1 MSTNHEQDKKF
12 RIETKVN
19 CFEFSFYVYA
29 PTKEHAKVL
38 AFKQVKTLK
47 KFRLYEILDIQEC
60 QECQ

>member
-29 PTKEHAKVL
+29 DTQLKANIL
-38 AFKQVKTLK
+38 AVRQMKTLNRFK
-47 KFRLYEILDIQEC
+47 TFEILRVQEC
-60 QECQ
+60 Q